1 MCICIVNICVVLI
14 DRKIISGKVICM
26 NEITNNIFNVPA
38 KLKPVETAT
47 ILGKEFVIYGTIQNP
62 WFKAKD
68 VAEWIEYDASSINK
82 LISSVDE
89 DEKVRKTIPT
99 LGGNQEVW
107 FLSENGVYEV
117 LMQSRKPIAKDFK
130 KEVKKLLKAIRTKQI
145 IAQPIDGK
153 VALELALAEAIK
165 SNQIVAEKYAVEH
178 EKTEKQRL
186 RTEQTKSIT
195 EREITLSNDKV
206 TILREKVEFIRQ
218 QNIKKAL
225 KIKQFTDPLKQEI
238 KSMTNELAQ
247 QVVQAEYT
255 KKLKQLDADGKYML
269 YIFHNPT
276 NPTIYKIGKSNSLGN
291 RLAIG
296 TSENP
301 NLQILYKRY
310 CSCQMACDELEDT
323 IHQELKEYNYK
334 LYSETGSKEWFVL
347 TKEKLNEIVNKY
359 QFVEVN

>member
-1 MCICIVNICVVLI
+1 
-14 DRKIISGKVICM
+14 M

-38 KLKPVETAT
+38 KLEPVETAT
-47 ILGKEFVIYGTIQNP
+47 ILGKEFVIYGTVQDP

-68 VAEWIEYDASSINK
+68 VAEWIEMDSSHASRLVN
-82 LISSVDE
+82 SVDE
-89 DEKVRKTIPT
+89 DEKARHIMAT
-99 LGGNQEVW
+99 LKGDQEVW

-117 LMQSRKPIAKDFK
+117 LMQSRKPIAKEFK

-225 KIKQFTDPLKQEI
+225 KIKSFTEPLKKEL

-323 IHQELKEYNYK
+323 IHQELREYNYK
-334 LYSETGSKEWFVL
+334 NYSETGSKEWFVL

>member
-1 MCICIVNICVVLI
+1 
-14 DRKIISGKVICM
+14 M
-26 NEITNNIFNVPA
+26 NETTNIFNVPA
-38 KLKPVETAT
+38 KLEPVETAT
-47 ILGKEFVIYGTIQNP
+47 ILGKEFVIYGTVQEP

-68 VAEWIEYDASSINK
+68 VAEWIEMDSSHASRLVN
-82 LISSVDE
+82 SVDE
-89 DEKVRKTIPT
+89 DEKARHNMAT

-117 LMQSRKPIAKDFK
+117 LMQSRKPIAKEFK

-195 EREITLSNDKV
+195 EREITLSNDKI

-225 KIKQFTDPLKQEI
+225 RIKSFTEPLKKEL

-247 QVVQAEYT
+247 QAVQAEYT
-255 KKLKQLDADGKYML
+255 KKLKELDADGKYML

-291 RLAIG
+291 RLAVG

-301 NLQILYKRY
+301 NLQILYKRW
-310 CSCQMACDELEDT
+310 CSCQIACDELEDT
-323 IHQELKEYNYK
+323 IHQELREYNYK
-334 LYSETGSKEWFVL
+334 NYSETGSNEWFVL
-347 TKEKLNEIVNKY
+347 TKDKLNEIVNKY
-359 QFVEVN
+359 QFVEAN

>member
-1 MCICIVNICVVLI
+1 ME
-14 DRKIISGKVICM
+14 
-26 NEITNNIFNVPA
+26 NELNIFNVPA
-38 KLKPVETAT
+38 KLEPIETAT
-47 ILGKEFVIYGTIQNP
+47 ILGKEFVIYGTVQNP

-68 VAEWIEYDASSINK
+68 VAEWIEYDTSSINK
-82 LISSVDE
+82 LISGVDE
-89 DEKVRKTIPT
+89 DEAARINLPT
-99 LGGNQEVW
+99 SSGAKETW

-117 LMQSRKPIAKDFK
+117 LMQSRKPVAKEFK
-130 KEVKKLLKAIRTKQI
+130 KEIKKLLKAIRTRQI
-145 IAQPIDGK
+145 VAQPVDGK

-195 EREITLSNDKV
+195 EREITLSNNK
-206 TILREKVEFIRQ
+206 IIIQREKKELVRQ
-218 QNIKKAL
+218 QNFKKAL
-225 KIKQFTDPLKQEI
+225 KIKSFTEPLKQELKI
-238 KSMTNELAQ
+238 MSKELAQ
-247 QVVQAEYT
+247 QAVQAEYT

-269 YIFHNPT
+269 YIFYNPT

-301 NLQILYKRY
+301 NLTILYKKW
-310 CSCQMACDELEDT
+310 CNCQLSCDELEET
-323 IHQELKEYNYK
+323 IHQELREYNYNN
-334 LYSETGSKEWFVL
+334 YSDTGSKEWFVL

-359 QFVEVN
+359 EFIQSSY

>member
-1 MCICIVNICVVLI
+1 MEKDL
-14 DRKIISGKVICM
+14 
-26 NEITNNIFNVPA
+26 NIFNVPA
-38 KLKPVETAT
+38 KLEPIETVT
-47 ILGKEFVIYGTIQNP
+47 ILGKEFVIYGTIQEP

-68 VAEWIEYDASSINK
+68 VAEWIEMDTSHASR

-89 DEKVRKTIPT
+89 DEAARLNMATSSGTKET
-99 LGGNQEVW
+99 W

-130 KEVKKLLKAIRTKQI
+130 REIKRLLKAIRNKQVVV
-145 IAQPIDGK
+145 QPMDGK

-186 RTEQTKSIT
+186 RTEQTKSVT
-195 EREITLSNDKV
+195 EREIALSSDKV
-206 TILREKVEFIRQ
+206 TILDRKIELLKQ

-225 KIKQFTDPLKQEI
+225 KIKSFTDPLKQEL
-238 KSMTNELAQ
+238 KSMSNELAQ
-247 QVVQAEYT
+247 QAVQAEYT
-255 KKLKQLDADGKYML
+255 KKLKDLDGDGKYML
-269 YIFHNPT
+269 YIFYNPT

-301 NLQILYKRY
+301 NLTILYKKW
-310 CSCQMACDELEDT
+310 CNCQMACDELENT
-323 IHQELKEYNYK
+323 IHQELREFNYK
-334 LYSETGSKEWFVL
+334 NYSDTGSTEWFVL
-347 TKEKLNEIVNKY
+347 TKEKLNEIVKKY
-359 QFVEVN
+359 EFKEVE